1 MNTTK
6 GIDKRNTS
14 RKGRNWISVCNEHD
28 PILKAKRPSAN
39 SSDLINPFSKLAGY
53 KKQYIKKQSPFYT
66 PVTNLPR
73 KKWKPLNTQQPKT
86 TTTKPLWP
94 PNPKTQ
100 TNEKQKLPRNK
111 PNQRNERSLQRTLK
125 NTVKTRRLKGLPCSR
140 ICRFDTTHPSH
151 CASKF

>member
-14 RKGRNWISVCNEHD
+14 RKGRNRISVCNEHD

-73 KKWKPLNTQQPKT
+73 KK
-86 TTTKPLWP
+86 
-94 PNPKTQ
+94 
-100 TNEKQKLPRNK
+100 
-111 PNQRNERSLQRTLK
+111 
-125 NTVKTRRLKGLPCSR
+125 
-140 ICRFDTTHPSH
+140 
-151 CASKF
+151 